1 MTQAPKAAP
10 NLPRRGLGRLASK
23 DSILA
28 INKSV
33 TPRLSPPPEARYSN
47 RRREIGQAAVAE
59 ILKTGEAFERA
70 LALLEAGRVV
80 AIPTETVYGLAGD
93 ATNGEAV
100 ARIFEAKGRPRFNPL
115 IAHVSGLVMASKI
128 AVFDTLSEKLAE
140 AFWPGPLTL
149 VLPLAGGTA
158 IHPLVT
164 AGLDTIALRMPQGF
178 GAGLIARF
186 GRPLAAPSA
195 NSSGRITS
203 TTAEAVEADLGK
215 RIPLI
220 VDGGPTQVGL
230 ESTIVKVEA
239 GTLRLLR
246 PGGIAAEV
254 IEAAAGRPLLRG
266 ATGESVE
273 APGMLAS
280 HYAPGAAV
288 RIGATDVLPGEAL
301 LAFGK
306 QRAKN
311 SEKAV
316 ALLNLSPAGDLSE
329 AAANLF
335 SYLQRLDRSGAG
347 TIAVEP
353 VPDTGLGEAINDR
366 LSRAAAPRGNLPDTP

>member
-1 MTQAPKAAP
+1 M
-10 NLPRRGLGRLASK
+10 
-23 DSILA
+23 
-28 INKSV
+28 
-33 TPRLSPPPEARYSN
+33 
-47 RRREIGQAAVAE
+47 AE
-59 ILKTGEAFERA
+59 ILKTGEAMERA
-70 LALLEAGRVV
+70 LALLEAGEVV

-93 ATNGEAV
+93 ATNGAAV

-115 IAHVSGLVMASKI
+115 IAHVSGLAMASEI
-128 AVFDTLSEKLAE
+128 AVFDSLSEKLAQ

-149 VLPLAGGTA
+149 VLPLAEGAA

-178 GAGLIARF
+178 GAELIAHF

-203 TTAEAVEADLGK
+203 TTAQAVEADLGDK
-215 RIPLI
+215 IPLI
-220 VDGGPTQVGL
+220 VDGGPTEVGV
-230 ESTIVKVEA
+230 ESTIVKVEN

-254 IEAAAGRPLLRG
+254 VEAAAGRLLLRG
-266 ATGESVE
+266 ATAGVEAANVE

-280 HYAPGAAV
+280 HYAPDAAV
-288 RIGATDVLPGEAL
+288 RTDATSLRPGEAL
-301 LAFGK
+301 LAFGL
-306 QRAKN
+306 QRA
-311 SEKAV
+311 EGADDAV
-316 ALLNLSPAGDLSE
+316 AMLNLSPAGNLRE

-335 SYLQRLDRSGAG
+335 TYLQRLDATGAR

-366 LSRAAAPRGNLPDTP
+366 LSRAAAPRDIPAGNR

>member
-1 MTQAPKAAP
+1 M
-10 NLPRRGLGRLASK
+10 
-23 DSILA
+23 
-28 INKSV
+28 
-33 TPRLSPPPEARYSN
+33 
-47 RRREIGQAAVAE
+47 AE
-59 ILKTGEAFERA
+59 ILKTGEAMERA
-70 LALLEAGRVV
+70 LALLEAGEVV

-115 IAHVSGLVMASKI
+115 IAHVSGLAMATGI
-128 AVFDTLSEKLAE
+128 AEFDRLSEKLAN

-149 VLPLAGGTA
+149 VLPLAGSA
-158 IHPLVT
+158 RIHPLVT

-178 GAGLIARF
+178 GAELIARF

-203 TTAEAVEADLGK
+203 TTAEAVEADLGGK
-215 RIPLI
+215 IKLI
-220 VDGGPTQVGL
+220 VDGGATAVGL
-230 ESTIVKVEA
+230 ESTIVKVEE

-254 IEAAAGRPLLRG
+254 IEAAAGRPLVRG
-266 ATGESVE
+266 ATGVQ

-280 HYAPGAAV
+280 HYAPDAAV
-288 RIGATDVLPGEAL
+288 RVGATDVLPGEAL
-301 LAFGK
+301 LAFGSDRIK
-306 QRAKN
+306 GAER
-311 SEKAV
+311 AV
-316 ALLNLSPAGDLSE
+316 ATLNLSSTGDLRE

-335 SYLQRLDRSGAG
+335 SHMQALDRSGAK

-353 VPDTGLGEAINDR
+353 IPASGLGEAINDR
-366 LSRAAAPRGNLPDTP
+366 LSRAAAPRDL